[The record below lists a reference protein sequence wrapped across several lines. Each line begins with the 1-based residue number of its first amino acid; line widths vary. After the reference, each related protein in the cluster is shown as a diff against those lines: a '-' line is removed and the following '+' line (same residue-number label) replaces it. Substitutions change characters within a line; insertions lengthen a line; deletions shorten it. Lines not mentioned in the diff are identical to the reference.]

1 MGDPF
6 DVSIF
11 DKNKN
16 EPWGASSYPP
26 GELLCGKGGS

>member
-11 DKNKN
+11 DNKN

-26 GELLCGKGGS
+26 GELFCGMGGS